1 MIHYEWKVL
10 PSETQSLLQTS
21 GDEKGR
27 LYKKKREKKKM
38 IEDEKEKVANK
49 IKHKTWR
56 IKCEKKD

>member
-1 MIHYEWKVL
+1 
-10 PSETQSLLQTS
+10 LLQTS